1 MEFAKK
7 RAEQMGIKSMGD
19 MLRSGE
25 LSTDID
31 KSKFIG
37 IDERFDPCFRRI
49 SRGDLVPI
57 LGASGGG
64 KTSFGMLLA
73 KSALLSNPDEIF
85 IFISLEMREHEI
97 APRWQ
102 KMCKDH
108 PELWDRFYVITAYD
122 RDGKSKGI
130 KLSRIKNQINEIVN
144 VTGKK
149 VCTLLLDH
157 LHLLKN
163 EEKDLNKVCC
173 DLKDMAVETD
183 SALFVLSQIPK
194 GPKQAGD
201 IPIEADDAF
210 GVSDL
215 KWLANFVITIHRPL
229 ERVREEAN
237 LNVLAWQYA
246 KIREEHE
253 EDNIKPKSNR
263 LLIFEIDKY
272 DFRELTVNEVTQFKM
287 YYDIVLDMREAEEKK
302 KSFVYELNKK
312 IKKKDGTYVNVR
324 EEFTGTEND
333 DL

>member
-1 MEFAKK
+1 MEFQKK
-7 RAEQMGIKSMGD
+7 RMEQLGIKSMGD

-25 LSTDID
+25 LSADID
-31 KSKFIG
+31 KTRFTG
-37 IDERFDPCFRRI
+37 IDERFDPCFRRM

-73 KSALLSNPDEIF
+73 KSALISNPDEIF
-85 IFISLEMREHEI
+85 IFISLEMREHEL

-102 KMCKDH
+102 KMCKDK
-108 PELWDRFYVITAYD
+108 PDLWNRFYVITAYD
-122 RDGKSKGI
+122 KDGKSKGI
-130 KLSRIKNQINEIVN
+130 KLSKIKRQIDEIKSA
-144 VTGKK
+144 TGKR
-149 VCTLLLDH
+149 VCTILLDH

-173 DLKDMAVETD
+173 DLKDMAVESD
-183 SALFVLSQIPK
+183 SVLFVLSQIPK

-215 KWLANFVITIHRPL
+215 KWLANYVITIHRPL
-229 ERVREEAN
+229 ERVREEAD
-237 LNVLAWQYA
+237 LNILAWQYA
-246 KIREEHE
+246 KVREEHE
-253 EDNIKPKSNR
+253 DDKIKPKSNR

-272 DFRELTVNEVTQFKM
+272 DFRELNATEITKFKM
-287 YYDIVLDMREAEEKK
+287 YYEQVLEMREAEEKK

-312 IKKKDGTYVNVR
+312 IKKKDGTVVEVK
-324 EEFTGTEND
+324 EEFTGMEYD
-333 DL
+333 EL